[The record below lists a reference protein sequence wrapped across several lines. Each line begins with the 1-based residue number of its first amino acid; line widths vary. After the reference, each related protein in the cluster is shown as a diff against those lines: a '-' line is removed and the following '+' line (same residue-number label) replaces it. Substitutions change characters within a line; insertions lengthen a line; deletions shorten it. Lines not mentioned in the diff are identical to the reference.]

1 MNGAKAS
8 LVYGGGD
15 AAAINGSSNVKVT
28 NSNITRGIYGGGNG
42 ESLST
47 TSDATGDLNPAKIM
61 GNTIV
66 LVDGNTTVKD
76 IYGGGNLGM
85 VMGSSSVDTKDI
97 VVTNSIYGGGNAA
110 RIGGNTYVHVSGS
123 TVNNSV
129 YAGGNGQTAIT
140 LGNTS
145 LDIDNNANINKHVF
159 GGGNAAATGSLE
171 RNNSLGNVN
180 IVSANIGG
188 NVYGGAN
195 TSVLYG
201 ETIVNVGK
209 NVSTNKDLVSGDISI
224 LGTVFGGGEAN
235 ASGSEEYDYSFIS
248 VTKGIKINIDGSD
261 HDNFDIKGSIFG
273 SGNASSTSGYSYID
287 IKKLWY

>member
-1 MNGAKAS
+1 
-8 LVYGGGD
+8 
-15 AAAINGSSNVKVT
+15 
-28 NSNITRGIYGGGNG
+28 
-42 ESLST
+42 
-47 TSDATGDLNPAKIM
+47 
-61 GNTIV
+61 
-66 LVDGNTTVKD
+66 
-76 IYGGGNLGM
+76 M

-195 TSVLYG
+195 TSFLYG

-209 NVSTNKDLVSGDISI
+209 MFL
-224 LGTVFGGGEAN
+224 L
-235 ASGSEEYDYSFIS
+235 
-248 VTKGIKINIDGSD
+248 IKILFLVILV
-261 HDNFDIKGSIFG
+261 FLVRYL
-273 SGNASSTSGYSYID
+273 AVV
-287 IKKLWY
+287 KLTLVVVKNMIIHLLV